1 MENINGGLGF
11 AATLD
16 IDDFNVSAD
25 AMEQHIRRVSTNV
38 QSEAA
43 DMEQSLLDF
52 AQKGAMY
59 IQAYLVGQGMTG
71 LLQSI
76 VQVRGQFQQLEIA
89 FGTMLG
95 SEQAAKD
102 LMDQMIETAARTPFD
117 LAGVAGGAKQLLAY
131 GTAADK
137 VNDTLV
143 RLGNIASG
151 LSIPLNDIVYLYGT
165 TMVQGRLYAQD
176 VRQFTGRG
184 IPLVKELARMY
195 GVTAEEINNMV
206 SAGKIGFPDVE
217 KVINSLTDEGGQFYN
232 LMAKQSASLTGMISN
247 LEDAWDGMLND
258 IGTGNQEFFADAI
271 SSATYLVEHY
281 QDILDILKAI
291 TIAYGS
297 YKAAIVLNTLA
308 TKGYTGVALID
319 NTVRQA
325 KIGLMRAEAIATGQV
340 AAQTKAMQAA
350 QEAHVATLERE
361 MTAEELANLKK
372 QLRIATIQSL
382 LTAQQA
388 EYLSNLGLTASSE
401 GYEAAALQ
409 VMTVEQQQAVQKL
422 DLTSK
427 SAIYRA
433 ALEQEVAAKRGNA
446 QAAKEQA
453 AAELEAMRVEVSA
466 SAKRMESAKQAA
478 IVAMQKVEAARYE
491 LYWSRQNGDATAI
504 ATAQKKLE
512 GAQDNMA
519 ISRKAALAASTDF
532 YNKKKALEV
541 AATRQ
546 SIVASAQ
553 DTTAKGAQAVATN
566 ILSAATGKATLAI
579 KTLWATMK
587 ANPLGW
593 ILTLVGMV
601 VSAFSLFSKKEEEA
615 NDIMGEFQ
623 DTTSKE
629 IDNLNL
635 LFSILEHTDKET
647 KTHRDTMEKVN
658 AICKEYNITLTDEK
672 GHLKDLKELYDDL
685 TKAIQANSA
694 EKVKAKYVEQALKQ
708 EEDEHEESLENLKEA
723 AKDAT
728 YRGYK
733 SVANVK
739 QPGSNSTTY
748 RTVEATLDNYAIRNA
763 SESLW
768 DAVESQVR
776 DASKRLSGLTGEAY
790 TQAYNEILTNITKAV
805 QKASKANDLEI
816 AGFKPELKKY
826 LDDYIESAKKAQT
839 EIAKVDETLAAFF
852 ATKDPEPVTEAT
864 DLISLSFADLDS
876 KLQSAQEKMAGYT
889 ELSKEQ
895 LAEMSEAGQKMIEQ
909 FQGGNV
915 DLLARPLIDAAEL
928 VKKGWEDAGEG
939 IATVYSMQQQ
949 VKDSKG
955 QAHEILFTPILP
967 DGTVLSPDELQT
979 YISETLEGAD
989 DILKADNKG
998 IIIQMDADPDGS
1010 AGELLH
1016 NLQEI
1021 YYLCDQDASVKID
1034 TGKLQE
1040 MTATLGELLRL
1051 ATTIETKTANLNTDA
1066 GISARIKEL
1075 REMIA
1080 TEEYGSE
1087 QRRKHTQE
1095 LLALQSKM
1103 DANNGTKKTGG
1114 KGNTKEQAERNAEA
1128 YAQKQLEAQ
1137 RKLEEARIEVMEEGY
1152 ARRKATLDLQ
1162 HQLTLEQIDKEER
1175 ELEKARA
1182 KSGGSKGVQTVAS
1195 TNIRGADADVWASM
1209 ERNAREAVDRLSG
1222 LSGQA
1227 YTDTYNQVFASMVSA
1242 IRNATNASGAEIDA
1256 FKPKLKE
1263 YLDAYISA
1271 ANSASAEAGNMG
1283 SAMEAQARSLERLA
1297 QAASTATY
1305 QTHGLTNAERQL
1317 FQERRNLAN
1326 QQYTTE
1332 SNKLFDGEIDYK
1344 KKQYEAYFQWV
1355 RNVGQ
1360 DVADAHFKTLIAEG
1374 SSFTAWINRQ
1384 IADLEAK
1391 RATDPSTFTDGDAN
1405 ALNALRM
1412 QQNEINGTK
1421 SAMDLFRESVSRTV
1435 GQAQTLAEKLQAVA
1449 NLKERLAKGEF
1460 HLNQDETAAASYQ
1473 LNQQDSD
1480 LQREVQD
1487 KVLTEYR
1494 TYEERKKSIQDEYA
1508 LLRAEAQKM
1517 NDQERIRM
1525 INEAEAEELSNLNAN
1540 MLKQSDAWKR
1550 LFTNLESLTA
1560 TELAEL
1566 ISGMQSQLN
1575 NADLK
1580 LSPVDYKALMDSLDK
1595 AKQELISKNPFKALD
1610 QFYNDYIKAKER
1622 LAKAKASVAAGKG
1635 SDKDV
1640 KDAQGEVKK
1649 AAKGM
1654 TDTVEQ
1660 LTDTAVECGNAI
1672 ASIFDSMGNDEL
1684 ADGLGN
1690 AVEMMGALGDAAAS
1704 YGKIMSGDIMGGIS
1718 GMAQS
1723 VSSIVGIF
1731 TKMHDAKYEK
1741 RIEQLQNDIDAL
1753 ETSYTR
1759 LERAFNN
1766 TYWVFDENQKA
1777 GYEQNIELIKQQIKA
1792 LEAEAEAARKSW
1804 RFGEYSRI
1812 NKEIKELQQTLKN
1825 SKESGDMFSIYEA
1838 QKENLR
1844 QQQEDIRQQIEAEKD
1859 KKKTDNDRIKQWE
1872 EQIEQITMQIEDLD
1886 RSMQETLAGTTVKNA
1901 IDEFADALTEAFA
1914 QGEDA
1919 AEALGKKTK
1928 EVLKNAVVEALKRQ
1942 FLAKGI
1948 NDAVAYLGDA
1958 MKDNVLSDNERATF
1972 EAMVNHAGDL
1982 YRHAMEGVADLI
1994 KDVED
1999 DTNVDALTGAVQGM
2013 SEETGGLVA
2022 GRLNAVIINQGE
2034 HLSLLGEFFR
2044 WVREHQ
2050 INLVY
2055 PETSQGGTQS
2065 NDELITL
2072 LRQLTTPNEQ
2082 PTANNIGFADMDLP
2096 TASQVERIAIGQNTS
2111 ILVLREQVL
2120 SLVEISQNTGNT
2132 VAELKEIKAM
2142 VNRLANSENPLLAQG
2157 IV

>member
-297 YKAAIVLNTLA
+297 YKAAIVLNTLV

-491 LYWSRQNGDATAI
+491 LYWTRQNGDATAI

-546 SIVASAQ
+546 SIVASTQ
-553 DTTAKGAQAVATN
+553 DATAKGVQTAATN
-566 ILSAATGKATLAI
+566 ILSAATNKATLAI
-579 KTLWATMK
+579 RTLWATMK

-593 ILTLVGMV
+593 ILTLVGLV
-601 VSAFSLFSKKEEEA
+601 ASAFTLFRKEEEETTDA
-615 NDIMGEFQ
+615 MGEFQ
-623 DTTSKE
+623 NSTTKE
-629 IDNLNL
+629 IQQLEM
-635 LFSILEHTDKET
+635 LFAIIQNSEKET
-647 KTHRDTMEKVN
+647 KTHKDAIEKVN
-658 AICKEYNITLTDEK
+658 AICKEYNKTLLDENATLDVQK
-672 GHLKDLKELYDDL
+672 LKYEELR
-685 TKAIQANSA
+685 KAIQETTA
-694 EKVKAKYVEQALKQ
+694 EKIKAKYVEQANQ
-708 EEDEHEESLENLKEA
+708 EFATGSQGNYDKFESRLNHAEYNTGQTRTITNYELGETVDVAVMKAADKIREMDEVVREAINKSVEESALVLA
-723 AKDAT
+723 
-728 YRGYK
+728 
-733 SVANVK
+733 
-739 QPGSNSTTY
+739 
-748 RTVEATLDNYAIRNA
+748 
-763 SESLW
+763 
-768 DAVESQVR
+768 
-776 DASKRLSGLTGEAY
+776 RLSADDFTQEYDRAVKDITAR
-790 TQAYNEILTNITKAV
+790 TQAATKMDEKQLAAFEVILKN
-805 QKASKANDLEI
+805 
-816 AGFKPELKKY
+816 Y
-826 LDDYIESAKKAQT
+826 LDDQIAQVKT
-839 EIAKVDETLAAFF
+839 LDETVENATKGLDAFF
-852 ATKDPEPVTEAT
+852 GEKDPEPVTEAT
-864 DLISLSFADLDS
+864 DLINLSFADLDS

-1095 LLALQSKM
+1095 LLALQSRM